1 MGFFDNLFKKKPSA
15 IDSLQED
22 IKKANMLAEQINTT
36 TSFMQFVKSY
46 NDLLELMRHLI
57 LYENTGIYGTT
68 SPTNDLED
76 ILKKRPLT
84 ERNFIDR
91 YVKEH
96 GNISLECSAP
106 FFNFFLKETQ
116 EYIKSILSKESK
128 NQYVNTEEK
137 ERTSYEKKYE
147 NIETR
152 DNPKEEKHNTNTESE
167 KALNTERKYANVELE
182 GLDPYLVMAGYIIIE
197 KQRASI
203 GTLQRTFNIGF
214 NRAARIMD
222 ELCDCGVVGEEMGTI
237 PRKVLMSKEEF
248 KEFIEDYSFC
258 GKEPEK
264 EENPILERIGLYN
277 NKFDYMEGHDF
288 EYFCAEILK
297 KCGFYDVEVTVGS
310 GDQGIDIIAFKD
322 GVKYGIQCKC
332 YSSDIGN
339 KAVQEVYSG
348 ARFYDCHVPVV
359 LTNRHFTQS
368 AKELAKKTNVI
379 LWDRD
384 RLIKMIEESEIKA
397 DAFI

>member
-46 NDLLELMRHLI
+46 NDLLELMRHLM

-68 SPTNDLED
+68 SPTNDLEN

-91 YVKEH
+91 YVREH
-96 GNISLECSAP
+96 GKESLELQRP
-106 FFNFFLKETQ
+106 FFSFFLDETKKYIDSITISKETTHSVF
-116 EYIKSILSKESK
+116 EEENTGKSYS
-128 NQYVNTEEK
+128 
-137 ERTSYEKKYE
+137 
-147 NIETR
+147 
-152 DNPKEEKHNTNTESE
+152 
-167 KALNTERKYANVELE
+167 ALDEI
-182 GLDPYLVMAGYIIIE
+182 DPYFVEAGRFIIDKQMASVGLLM
-197 KQRASI
+197 RVF
-203 GTLQRTFNIGF
+203 RIGF
-214 NRAARIMD
+214 NRAYRIMD
-222 ELCDCGVVGEEMGTI
+222 KLCEAGVISEEEGTV
-237 PRKVLMSKEEF
+237 PRKVIMSKEEF
-248 KEFIEDYSFC
+248 ENFIENYSYS
-258 GKEPEK
+258 KKKPE
-264 EENPILERIGLYN
+264 EEKNPILERIGFYN

-339 KAVQEVYSG
+339 KAVQEVYAG

-359 LTNRHFTQS
+359 LTNRHFTPS

>member
-1 MGFFDNLFKKKPSA
+1 MGFFDNLFKKKPSV

-57 LYENTGIYGTT
+57 LYENTGVYGGT
-68 SPTNDLED
+68 SPTKDLED
-76 ILKKRPLT
+76 ILQRRPFT
-84 ERNFIDR
+84 ERKFVDR
-91 YVKEH
+91 YVREYGIDALKASE
-96 GNISLECSAP
+96 P
-106 FFNFFLKETQ
+106 FYKFFLEETQ
-116 EYIKSILSKESK
+116 KYINSVTNMKKEDK
-128 NQYVNTEEK
+128 FADVK
-137 ERTSYEKKYE
+137 
-147 NIETR
+147 
-152 DNPKEEKHNTNTESE
+152 
-167 KALNTERKYANVELE
+167 LE
-182 GLDPYLVMAGYIIIE
+182 GLDPYFVLAGYLVIE
-197 KQRASI
+197 NQRASI
-203 GTLQRTFNIGF
+203 GMFQRTFKIVF

-222 ELCDCGVVGEEMGTI
+222 QLYESGVVGEEQETK

-248 KEFIEDYSFC
+248 ENFIENYSYS
-258 GKEPEK
+258 KKKPE
-264 EENPILERIGLYN
+264 EEKNPILERIGFYN

-359 LTNRHFTQS
+359 LTNRHFTPS